1 MIFLMAI
8 LSFGAGFMVNELF
21 DIQFGRSSS
30 NNIEESFSIIW
41 EAWDHIG
48 ESYIGEFPTTQEIT
62 YGAAHGS
69 IAVLGDPYTIFV
81 EPVARE
87 QERER
92 LRGNFVGVG
101 VELNQDEDGNFV
113 LDPIADNPAEAA
125 GVLAGDILIAVDG
138 KSFTQETTMDEVAQ
152 MIRGE
157 EGTTVILTVL
167 HPGSDIPVDLQITR
181 ATILLP
187 SVTYRILDQDETIG
201 YIRISQFTGES
212 GQEME
217 NAILDL
223 RQEGAQKLL
232 LDLRQNGGGL
242 RDAAV
247 DVSGHFLDSGTVV
260 YQINKDGEEQE
271 FIASDGQLAQN
282 MPLVVLVDNATASAA
297 EIVAGALQDRD
308 RAKLI
313 GLPTFGKGSVQLVF
327 DLSDGSSIHVTT
339 AQWLTPD
346 RNQINMIGLQ
356 PDVVVELEEDSIGSG
371 SDPILDAAI
380 EYLREG

>member
-1 MIFLMAI
+1 
-8 LSFGAGFMVNELF
+8 
-21 DIQFGRSSS
+21 
-30 NNIEESFSIIW
+30 
-41 EAWDHIG
+41 
-48 ESYIGEFPTTQEIT
+48 
-62 YGAAHGS
+62 
-69 IAVLGDPYTIFV
+69 
-81 EPVARE
+81 
-87 QERER
+87 
-92 LRGNFVGVG
+92 
-101 VELNQDEDGNFV
+101 
-113 LDPIADNPAEAA
+113 
-125 GVLAGDILIAVDG
+125 
-138 KSFTQETTMDEVAQ
+138 MDEIAQ

-167 HPGSDIPVDLQITR
+167 HPGSAIPVDLQVTR

-187 SVTYRILDQDETIG
+187 SVTYRILDEDETIG

-271 FIASDGQLAQN
+271 FIASDGQLAEN

-308 RAKLI
+308 RAKII
-313 GLPTFGKGSVQLVF
+313 GLPTFGKGSVQLVY

-356 PDVVVELEEDSIGSG
+356 PDIIVEPEDNASGSS
-371 SDPILDAAI
+371 SDPILDAAL